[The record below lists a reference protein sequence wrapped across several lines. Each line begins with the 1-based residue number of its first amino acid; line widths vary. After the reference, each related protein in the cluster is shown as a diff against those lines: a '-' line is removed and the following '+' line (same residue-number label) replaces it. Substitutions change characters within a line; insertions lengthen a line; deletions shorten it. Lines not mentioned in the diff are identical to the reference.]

1 MPKIIVLEG
10 DMKGQTFGLDGETVF
25 IGRSS
30 KNDIQIQDGA
40 ISRKQLKIFRI
51 GKKFF
56 VEDLKS
62 TNGTMINGEQIP
74 PGEGFEVDEGDSI
87 SIGSTVL
94 QLTHFPPRKPLET
107 GHLSN
112 RKPETDR
119 PPGPS
124 SSERRSH
131 SAGSLDLILKV
142 SELLKG
148 SWEIR
153 ELLDKTLDY
162 IMETLPRI
170 HRASVILF
178 AKTERDGKEI
188 KQVISRAR
196 NDAAPSGPAYS
207 RTVVDRVLRD
217 AKAIRMSNT
226 SFEGVKDTGDH
237 DDTLQIG
244 SVLCVPL
251 ISNSE
256 MLGVI
261 YVDTIRQ
268 PYGFR
273 KDDLLLLNALSG
285 GVAVA
290 IDKAMSG

>member
-1 MPKIIVLEG
+1 MLKIIVTEG
-10 DMKGQTFGLDGETVF
+10 DMKGRTFGMDGETVF

-87 SIGSTVL
+87 SIGGTVL
-94 QLTHFPPRKPLET
+94 QLVHFPPRKPLET
-107 GHLSN
+107 AHPSN
-112 RKPETDR
+112 RTPEADR
-119 PPGPS
+119 PGPS
-124 SSERRSH
+124 PSERRSP
-131 SAGSLDLILKV
+131 STGNLELILKV
-142 SELLKG
+142 SDLLKG
-148 SWEIR
+148 SLGIK
-153 ELLDKTLDY
+153 ELLEKTLDY

-170 HRASVILF
+170 HRASIILF
-178 AKTERDGKEI
+178 VNSEGGGKEI
-188 KQVISRAR
+188 EQVLSKAR
-196 NDAAPSGPAYS
+196 NDAEPSGQSYS

-217 AKAIRMSNT
+217 GKAIRMSNT
-226 SFEGVKDTGDH
+226 SFESVKETRDH
-237 DDTLQIG
+237 DETLQIG

-256 MLGVI
+256 MHGAI

-290 IDKAMSG
+290 IDKALSE

>member
-1 MPKIIVLEG
+1 MPKIIVTEG
-10 DMKGQTFGLDGETVF
+10 DMKGRTFSIDAETVF

-62 TNGTMINGEQIP
+62 TNGTMINGEQVP

-94 QLTHFPPRKPLET
+94 QLAHFPPRKPLET
-107 GHLSN
+107 RHLSN
-112 RKPETDR
+112 REPDADR
-119 PPGPS
+119 TEPS
-124 SSERRSH
+124 LSERRSP
-131 SAGSLDLILKV
+131 SNGNLELILKV
-142 SELLKG
+142 SDLLKG
-148 SWEIR
+148 SLKIN
-153 ELLDKTLDY
+153 ELLDKTLDH

-178 AKTERDGKEI
+178 ARGEGGGKEI
-188 KQVISRAR
+188 RQTLSKTRK
-196 NDAAPSGPAYS
+196 DAVASGQPYS

-217 AKAIRMSNT
+217 RKAIRMSNT
-226 SFEGVKDTGDH
+226 SFESVKEAKDH
-237 DDTLQIG
+237 DETLQIG

-251 ISNSE
+251 VSNSE

-290 IDKAMSG
+290 IDKAMSE

>member
-1 MPKIIVLEG
+1 MPQIIIIEG
-10 DMKGQTFGLDGETVF
+10 DMKGQTFDFGGETVF

-62 TNGTMINGEQIP
+62 TNGTMINGEQIT
-74 PGEGFEVDEGDSI
+74 PGEGFEIDEGDAI

-94 QLTHFPPRKPLET
+94 QLAHFPNRKPLEKA
-107 GHLSN
+107 HLSN

-119 PPGPS
+119 PGPS
-124 SSERRSH
+124 TSERRSP
-131 SAGSLDLILKV
+131 STGNLELILKF
-142 SELLKG
+142 SELLKD
-148 SWEIR
+148 SWDIQA
-153 ELLDKTLDY
+153 LLDEILHA

-170 HRASVILF
+170 HRASIILF
-178 AKTERDGKEI
+178 SEAEEGGRAIRQVLSRSRDGA
-188 KQVISRAR
+188 V
-196 NDAAPSGPAYS
+196 PSGPSYS
-207 RTVVDRVLRD
+207 RTVVDRVVRD
-217 AKAIRMSNT
+217 GKAIRMSNT
-226 SFEGVKDTGDH
+226 SFESVKETQDH
-237 DDTLQIG
+237 DETLQIG

-256 MLGVI
+256 LRGVI

-290 IDKAMSG
+290 IEKAMPA